1 MAADPLIGQVV
12 QHFRIGREIGR
23 GGMGIVYEAEHERF
37 PEKRAAVKVLPPNT
51 PTEARTQL
59 FREARACMRL
69 SHEGLVE
76 TYDCGE
82 ISLPTGATP
91 YILMQLILGETLR
104 SRLLAKNGRGLDVA
118 AAVKVA
124 EQVAAAMA
132 YAHSQ
137 GVIHRDL
144 KPGNLMLSTSPL
156 TPAEWRVKILDFG
169 IAKLIGEQPT
179 QPFERVH
186 GTLTYLPPERLSG
199 QGDPDG
205 RGDVY
210 ALGCVL
216 YELLC
221 GTPPFTGVDAMVQL
235 NHLKRT
241 PTPLHRR
248 VPGISPALDRLVQ
261 KMLAKDPVA
270 RPTMAVLA
278 ERLRQLLADP
288 QELELR
294 HSSVGTR
301 IARIAVSMLP
311 VLFLLAVGFVLWP
324 HIAVSFHL
332 GSAYFAADSFRMGT
346 SPSSLPALYE
356 LSDRLYGTMY
366 GPKEQ
371 SELHLYR
378 KNQIFG
384 RELPQ
389 RAVRLHAFRLD
400 RHEVRNADFATW
412 LESIRRTDSQAI
424 EIRTRRDS
432 SDGSAF
438 YEIFMRGTL
447 LCVLDKDRT
456 FGGLTVKNGHFE
468 VRKGLENRPVTTVTW
483 QGARRFCMDRG
494 ARLPSEAEWEYA
506 ATDRGRYD
514 NPWGD
519 EDPDCSHSVVERGT
533 VYHRCTGQTPPL
545 PDVCSSRKDITSD
558 GVCDLGGS
566 LSEWVEDLFSP
577 SYPTCESTG
586 CLSPVVRGATETE
599 HARGLH
605 VLRGGAWSLD
615 LLSTR
620 STGRRSAME
629 NLDYPSG
636 EIGFRCAQ
644 DAE

>member
-1 MAADPLIGQVV
+1 LTADPLLGQVV
-12 QHFRIGREIGR
+12 QHFRIVREIGR

-51 PTEARTQL
+51 PTEARAQL

-82 ISLPTGATP
+82 ISLPTGTTP
-91 YILMQLILGETLR
+91 YILMQLIPGETLR
-104 SRLLAKNGRGLDVA
+104 SRLLATSGRGLDVV
-118 AAVKVA
+118 AAVKVV

-144 KPGNLMLSTSPL
+144 KPGNLMLSASPL
-156 TPAEWRVKILDFG
+156 MPADWRVKILDFG
-169 IAKLIGEQPT
+169 IAKLMGEQPT

-186 GTLTYLPPERLSG
+186 GTLNYLPPERLSG

-216 YELLC
+216 YELLS
-221 GTPPFTGVDAMVQL
+221 GTPPFTGADAMVQL

-248 VPGISPALDRLVQ
+248 VPGISPALERLVQ
-261 KMLAKDPVA
+261 RMLAKDPAA

-288 QELELR
+288 QALALR
-294 HSSVGTR
+294 PPTVGTR
-301 IARIAVSMLP
+301 IAKVAVSMLP
-311 VLFLLAVGFVLWP
+311 VLFLLAVGFALWP
-324 HIAVSFHL
+324 HIAASFHV

-346 SPSSLPALYE
+346 SPASLPALYE
-356 LSDRLYGTMY
+356 MSDRLNGN
-366 GPKEQ
+366 EV
-371 SELHLYR
+371 HVYR
-378 KNQIFG
+378 KNRIFD

-400 RHEVRNADFATW
+400 RHEVRNADFAAW
-412 LESIRRTDSQAI
+412 IESIRRVDSQAI

-432 SDGSAF
+432 SDGSVF
-438 YEIFMRGTL
+438 YEVFLRGTL
-447 LCVLDKDRT
+447 LSTPYEDRT
-456 FGGLTVKNGHFE
+456 YGGLTVENGRVE
-468 VRKGLENRPVTTVTW
+468 VRKGMENRPVTTVTW

-494 ARLPSEAEWEYA
+494 ARLPTEAEWEYA
-506 ATDRGRYD
+506 ATDRGRYR

-519 EDPDCSHSVVERGT
+519 EEPDCSHSVVERGKDDR
-533 VYHRCTGQTPPL
+533 RCIEQSPLL

-558 GVCDLGGS
+558 GICDLGGS
-566 LSEWVEDLFSP
+566 LSEWVEDLFLP
-577 SYPTCESTG
+577 RYPDCEPAG

-599 HARGLH
+599 HERGFH

-615 LLSTR
+615 FLSTR
-620 STGRRSAME
+620 PTGRRSAYK
-629 NLDYPSG
+629 DPAYTSG

>member
-1 MAADPLIGQVV
+1 MLVADPLIGQVV
-12 QHFRIGREIGR
+12 QHFRIVREIGR
-23 GGMGIVYEAEHERF
+23 GGMGIVYEAEHERI

-51 PTEARTQL
+51 PTEARAQL

-82 ISLPTGATP
+82 ISFPTGVIP
-91 YILMQLILGETLR
+91 YILMQLIPGETLR
-104 SRLLAKNGRGLDVA
+104 SRLLAANGRGLDVA

-124 EQVAAAMA
+124 EQVATAMA

-144 KPGNLMLSTSPL
+144 KPGNLMLLSTSPL
-156 TPAEWRVKILDFG
+156 TPAEMRVKILDFG

-216 YELLC
+216 YELLS
-221 GTPPFTGVDAMVQL
+221 GTPPFTGADATVQL

-241 PTPLHRR
+241 PTPLHRH
-248 VPGISPALDRLVQ
+248 VPGISPALERLVQ
-261 KMLAKDPVA
+261 RMLAKDPAA

-288 QELELR
+288 RALALR
-294 HSSVGTR
+294 HPRVGTR
-301 IARIAVSMLP
+301 IAKVAISMLP
-311 VLFLLAVGFVLWP
+311 VLFLLAVAFVLWP

-332 GSAYFAADSFRMGT
+332 GSAYFAAGSFQMGT
-346 SPSSLPALYE
+346 LPSSLPALFE
-356 LSDRLYGTMY
+356 QSDRYFG
-366 GPKEQ
+366 G
-371 SELHLYR
+371 ELHAYR
-378 KNQIFG
+378 KNHIFE

-389 RAVRLHAFRLD
+389 REVRLRAFRLD
-400 RHEVRNADFATW
+400 RHEVRNVDFASW
-412 LESIRRTDSQAI
+412 IEAVRRTDPRAI

-432 SDGSAF
+432 SDGSVF
-438 YEIFMRGTL
+438 YEIMMSGVL
-447 LCVLDKDRT
+447 LCSLYEDRT
-456 FGGLTVKNGHFE
+456 FGGLTVENGR
-468 VRKGLENRPVTTVTW
+468 VGVLRGMENRPVTTVTW
-483 QGARRFCMDRG
+483 QGARRFCMARG

-506 ATDRGRYD
+506 ATDRGRYR

-519 EDPDCSHSVVERGT
+519 DPPDCSHSVVERGT
-533 VYHRCTGQTPPL
+533 VDHRCIGQAPPL

-566 LSEWVEDLFSP
+566 LSEWVEDLFVP
-577 SYPTCESTG
+577 RYPDCEPADCT
-586 CLSPVVRGATETE
+586 SPVVRGATETE
-599 HARGLH
+599 HERGLH

-615 LLSTR
+615 FLSTR
-620 STGRRSAME
+620 PTGRRSAF
-629 NLDYPSG
+629 NDPAYTSG